1 MPKISKNEIILMKGC
16 ELNKLLTEFSDFLDD
31 NCKIRESTKNLRLK
45 IVKQFLIYLNQQSI
59 SSFKSLS
66 SDIIFKYL
74 NCSNL
79 SNSTKSSYLEV
90 LKIFF
95 NFTFQQNLSSFS
107 GSSVISKIKRNPRER
122 ILSFYTQDE
131 ISKLISSIDS
141 STTVGKRNYAI
152 VLLAAITGLRASD
165 IVNLKFEN
173 IDWGNKTLK
182 FTQVK
187 TQKELVQPFPDEI
200 LFAILDY
207 LKNGRPQSDSKYLF
221 IRHKIPF
228 DKISPSVLSVY
239 TTTYFKEAGIDIS
252 SRKHGL
258 HSLRHSFANNMLHN
272 NISLQNISA
281 SLGHSVISTTTMYT
295 NIDINTLKLLS
306 LEVD

>member
-1 MPKISKNEIILMKGC
+1 MPKISKNENILTKG
-16 ELNKLLTEFSDFLDD
+16 EFNKLLTEFSNFLND
-31 NCKIRESTKNLRLK
+31 NSEIKESTKKLRIK
-45 IVKQFLIYLNQQSI
+45 IIKRFLIYLEKQNF
-59 SSFKSLS
+59 SSFKDLS
-66 SDIIFKYL
+66 SDIILKYL
-74 NCSNL
+74 NHSNL
-79 SNSTKSSYLEV
+79 ANSTKSNYLDI

-95 NFTFQQNLSSFS
+95 NFTFQKNFSSFS
-107 GSSVISKIKRNPRER
+107 GNSIYFKVKRNPRER
-122 ILSFYTQDE
+122 ILSFYSQNE
-131 ISKLISSIDS
+131 IAKLISSINT
-141 STTVGKRNYAI
+141 STSIGKRNYAI
-152 VLLAAITGLRASD
+152 ILLAAITGLRASD

-187 TQKELVQPFPDEI
+187 TQKELIQPFPDEI
-200 LFAILDY
+200 FYAILDY
-207 LKNGRPQSDSKYLF
+207 LKNGRPTSDSKYLF
-221 IRHKIPF
+221 ICHKPSF
-228 DKISPSVLSVY
+228 DKITPSVLSVY
-239 TTTYFKEAGIDIS
+239 TTTYFKVAGIDIS

-295 NIDINTLKLLS
+295 NIDINTLKLLC